1 MNNLTIN
8 IENIGESIGILS
20 IENGI
25 GSCEMRDSEY
35 KLLTSVCDVLV
46 INESCYRPSGKLL
59 IFAEKKREIMNVLL

>member
-1 MNNLTIN
+1 
-8 IENIGESIGILS
+8 
-20 IENGI
+20 
-25 GSCEMRDSEY
+25 MRDSEY